1 METASDRSKVI
12 ECCQRILKGCSEN
25 CNPEVIQQIRDTI
38 IFIQNLG
45 TTNLPNI
52 PWLAKELWLQN
63 WCFGRYNGDIFFNP
77 IATDSI
83 KYIYFHALENS
94 FHPLYGCYQ
103 FSSCS
108 H

>member
-1 METASDRSKVI
+1 MVLYTQGYLALTQIEENNGIKLKMETASDRSKVI

-25 CNPEVIQQIRDTI
+25 CHPEVIQQIRDTI

-63 WCFGRYNGDIFFNP
+63 WCFF
-77 IATDSI
+77 
-83 KYIYFHALENS
+83 
-94 FHPLYGCYQ
+94 
-103 FSSCS
+103 
-108 H
+108 